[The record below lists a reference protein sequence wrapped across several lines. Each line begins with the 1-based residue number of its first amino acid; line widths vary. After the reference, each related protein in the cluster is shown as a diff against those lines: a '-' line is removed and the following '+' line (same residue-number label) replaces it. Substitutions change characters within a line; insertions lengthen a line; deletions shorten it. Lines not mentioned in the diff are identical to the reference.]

1 MTPPATV
8 HLGGAPL
15 AEALFDAIRNLYDEV
30 FSQPPFAWEE
40 SEPEDHR
47 KRLMRV
53 MAEPTFGLTVA
64 LAEGA
69 LVGFAY
75 GYTSAPDS
83 PRWTGFTPPL
93 SAGLTAEWPGRTFAL
108 VDLAVR
114 ADWRGKGIGR
124 QLVDELL
131 GSRQEERAVLKTE
144 PEVIETGKFY
154 VRTGWRR
161 VGRRA
166 IRNSSVPLWD
176 VYVRE
181 FQRKP

>member
-1 MTPPATV
+1 MVPSATV
-8 HLGGAPL
+8 RLGGAPL
-15 AEALFDAIRNLYDEV
+15 AEALFDPIPNLYDEV

-114 ADWRGKGIGR
+114 GAWRGKGIGR
-124 QLVDELL
+124 RLVDELL
-131 GSRQEERAVLKTE
+131 SSRHEERAVHKTE

-161 VGRRA
+161 VGQRA
-166 IRNSSVPLWD
+166 IPDSSVPLWD

-181 FQRKP
+181 LQRKP